1 MRLSYVYI
9 LLCSDNT
16 YYVGVTSNL
25 EKRIEE
31 HILGKYY
38 ESYTHRRRPVQ
49 LVYYTSFTDI
59 VIAIEYEKKIKKW
72 SKQKKLALIEGRY
85 GDLPNLS
92 KKKFEK

>member
-1 MRLSYVYI
+1 MKLSYVYI

-31 HILGKYY
+31 HILGKHY
-38 ESYTHRRRPVQ
+38 ESYTYSRRPLE
-49 LVYYTSFTDI
+49 LVYYTTFTDI

-85 GDLPNLS
+85 DDLPNLS
-92 KKKFEK
+92 KKEFKK